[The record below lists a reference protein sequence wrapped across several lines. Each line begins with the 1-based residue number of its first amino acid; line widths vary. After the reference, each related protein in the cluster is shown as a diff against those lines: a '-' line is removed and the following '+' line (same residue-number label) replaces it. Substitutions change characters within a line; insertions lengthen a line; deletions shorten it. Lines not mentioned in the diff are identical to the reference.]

1 MSDEDVF
8 WATKLVLFSVKFL
21 TVSVVMLPAAK
32 SVDSMAK
39 TWNSLICKKKQKD
52 DNPVSL
58 L

>member
-21 TVSVVMLPAAK
+21 TISVVMLPAAK

-39 TWNSLICKKKQKD
+39 TWNSLIFKKKQKG
-52 DNPVSL
+52 
-58 L
+58 